1 MRNPN
6 KKALPRP
13 LLNGRLDGSIHR
25 PTYVRPGGMSA
36 MAQTTTQKS
45 WLDRLWGG
53 IADQGRAFARV
64 PASDIGG
71 RERAG
76 QLAAAL
82 LSERGEASGAALAR
96 ELLTTLKTLPETER
110 LDALRS
116 ISEGF
121 APDPEK
127 LRAAAETYLAAPT
140 PENATRLHDAAEPP
154 RQELLRRM
162 NMAAGGTA
170 TLVGIRREILASIN
184 QNPTL
189 RPLNSDL
196 LHLFSSWFNRGFLE
210 LRRIDWDTS
219 AAVLEKLIT
228 YEAVHEID
236 GWQDLRRRLLP
247 DRRCFA
253 FFHQALPND
262 PLIFVEVALTAG
274 LATSIQPL
282 LAAPAE
288 PAGAPP
294 KNADTAIF
302 YSISNCQEGLRGV
315 SFGNFLIKQV
325 VEELKAELPQLKRFS
340 TLSPVPGFRAWLNTT
355 FDAEKSPFTEEE
367 FASLGAPSSTQREA
381 LEAALSGSWWQDS
394 PRAKLLRTPLLR
406 LAATYLLRGTHGGT
420 RIDPVARFH
429 LGNGARLERIN
440 WLGNT
445 APRGMQ
451 ESFGIMVNYL
461 YDPDSIAANH
471 ETFVKTG
478 KIVRSPEVESLAAG
492 KVPKI

>member
-1 MRNPN
+1 
-6 KKALPRP
+6 
-13 LLNGRLDGSIHR
+13 
-25 PTYVRPGGMSA
+25 MS
-36 MAQTTTQKS
+36 QTTTQRS
-45 WLDRLWGG
+45 WLDRIWGG

-64 PASDIGG
+64 PAADIGG
-71 RERAG
+71 RERSR

-96 ELLTTLKTLPETER
+96 ELLTSLKALPDSER
-110 LDALRS
+110 LEVLRG

-121 APDPEK
+121 APDPDK
-127 LRAAAETYLAAPT
+127 LRAAAEAYLQDPT
-140 PENATRLHDAAEPP
+140 PELATRLHEAAEPP

-162 NMAAGGTA
+162 NMATGGTA
-170 TLVGIRREILASIN
+170 TLVDIRREILAEIKHD
-184 QNPTL
+184 PVL
-189 RPLNSDL
+189 RPLDRDL

-219 AAVLEKLIT
+219 AVVLEKLIT

-253 FFHQALPND
+253 FFHRALPNE

-274 LATSIQPL
+274 LADSVQPL
-282 LAAPAE
+282 LAPPAD

-294 KNADTAIF
+294 KGADTAIF

-325 VEELKAELPQLKRFS
+325 VEELKAELPQLKRFA
-340 TLSPVPGFRAWLNTT
+340 TLSPVPGFRAWL
-355 FDAEKSPFTEEE
+355 EGELKSDKPPFTEEDL
-367 FASLGAPSSTQREA
+367 SA
-381 LEAALSGSWWQDS
+381 LAATPEVALSGEWWQA
-394 PRAKLLRTPLLR
+394 PARARTLRTPLLR
-406 LAATYLLRGTHGGT
+406 LAATYLLRSAAGGA

-445 APRGMQ
+445 AARGIR
-451 ESFGIMVNYL
+451 ESYGIMVNYL
-461 YDPDSIAANH
+461 YDPDTIAANH
-471 ETFVKTG
+471 ETFIKTG
-478 KIVRSPEVESLAAG
+478 KVVRSTEVDTLAAG
-492 KVPKI
+492 RVPKGS

>member
-1 MRNPN
+1 
-6 KKALPRP
+6 
-13 LLNGRLDGSIHR
+13 
-25 PTYVRPGGMSA
+25 

-127 LRAAAETYLAAPT
+127 LRAAAETYLAAPN

-381 LEAALSGSWWQDS
+381 LEAALSGSWWQDG

-406 LAATYLLRGTHGGT
+406 LAATYLLRGTNGGT